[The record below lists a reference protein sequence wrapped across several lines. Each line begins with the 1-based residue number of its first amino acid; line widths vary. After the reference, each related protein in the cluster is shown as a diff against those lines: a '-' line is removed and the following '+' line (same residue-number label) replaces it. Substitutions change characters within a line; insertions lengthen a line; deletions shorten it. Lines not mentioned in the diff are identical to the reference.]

1 MYWHAFVPFSFE
13 RIRMLL
19 PRHGQFVVGVP
30 RWYQTWYFLYV
41 FFVVALYFSNVIVF
55 FGQRNAI
62 SMLNHG
68 CERGMHS
75 FALLF

>member
-1 MYWHAFVPFSFE
+1 MVSDLVFSV
-13 RIRMLL
+13 R
-19 PRHGQFVVGVP
+19 V
-30 RWYQTWYFLYV
+30 
-41 FFVVALYFSNVIVF
+41 FVVALYFSNVIVF

-75 FALLF
+75 FALLFEIYGCTRLSTYEVSTSNIVAT